1 MHHRTVAITCNV
13 LVQALNVGGPRH
25 RQAGGLVPE
34 ATSVA
39 VKVNPKL
46 SSHLWIDQVHK
57 GVAKRQLADEL
68 HGQVEE
74 VIGST
79 ESGIIQKLL
88 EVLNGAALWQVFDH
102 HTGPVLVHVP
112 PLHGLGGGGAG
123 ENIFGGDPPGRL
135 GGIFHVGKLH
145 LVAFAASPSKHRRG
159 GLLTA
164 QAAGGH
170 GGAGTGV
177 LFLLNWNGVE
187 GVLHDQI
194 KAVRVHGH
202 HEDWSN
208 PESSRGLERESRGR

>member
-13 LVQALNVGGPRH
+13 LIQALNVGGPRH
-25 RQAGGLVPE
+25 RQAGRLIPK
-34 ATSVA
+34 ATGVA
-39 VKVNPKL
+39 IKVNPKF
-46 SSHLWIDQVHK
+46 SSHLCIDQVHK

-79 ESGIIQKLL
+79 ESGIIEKLL
-88 EVLNGAALWQVFDH
+88 EVLNGAALGQVFDH
-102 HTGPVLVHVP
+102 HTGPVLIHIP

-123 ENIFGGDPPGRL
+123 ENVFCGDPPGGL
-135 GGIFHVGKLH
+135 GAIFQEGKVH

-159 GLLTA
+159 GLLTT
-164 QAAGGH
+164 QATGRH
-170 GGAGTGV
+170 RGAGTGV

-202 HEDWSN
+202 DEDWSRIGPLHAGN
-208 PESSRGLERESRGR
+208 AAGPFA